1 MQVKTLDELRA
12 KVIEMDPE
20 KVAQLTQKALDEG
33 ISAKE
38 LLDQALIPAMEIVGD
53 EYERGERF
61 IPEMLV
67 SANAMKKAMQL
78 LRPLLMKSGAK
89 MKGEVVMGTVEGD
102 IHDIGLNLVVMMLEG
117 AGFVVQNLGT
127 DVPAKEFVKAVK
139 EDEVHLVGMSALLT
153 TTMLKMREV
162 IEALKESGLRD
173 KVKVM
178 IGGAPVTEDYAN
190 EIEADGYAP
199 DAFSAVKLADR
210 LSTELT
216 GGTVDVG

>member
-12 KVIEMDPE
+12 RVIEMEPE
-20 KVAQLTQKALDEG
+20 KVAQLTQKALGEG

-61 IPEMLV
+61 IPEMLL

-78 LRPLLMKSGAK
+78 LRPLLVKSGAK

-102 IHDIGLNLVVMMLEG
+102 IHDVGLNLVVMMLEG
-117 AGFVVQNLGT
+117 AGFVVHNLGA
-127 DVPAKEFVKAVK
+127 DVPAKEFIKVVK
-139 EDEVHLVGMSALLT
+139 EDDFHLVGMSALLT

-162 IEALKESGLRD
+162 IEVLKESGLRD
-173 KVKVM
+173 KVRVM
-178 IGGAPVTEDYAN
+178 IGGAPVTQDYAD

-199 DAFSAVKLADR
+199 DAFSAVKLAER
-210 LSTELT
+210 LSNELT
-216 GGTVDVG
+216 G

>member
-20 KVAQLTQKALDEG
+20 KVAQLTQKALGEG

-178 IGGAPVTEDYAN
+178 IGGAPVTQDYAD